1 MKAAVDLAIAHFRS
15 LDIVVNN
22 AGLLAPVHRL
32 ADFTPKNWDQ
42 VNDVNV
48 KGFFYMMHAARP
60 TMIAQGGGT
69 ILNISSGATYGVLDG
84 WSHYCASKA
93 AVLQLTR
100 SGHEEYESQGITCLG
115 LSLGTAAT
123 DMQVLIKAS
132 GVNLITKLEVNDHIL
147 ASDVAQAVAYRRGPA
162 GAEFAGEDFHLK
174 APEPRAMISV
184 SAR

>member
-60 TMIAQGGGT
+60 TMIAQGGGI
-69 ILNISSGATYGVLDG
+69 ILNIHLVLPMVCWMVGAIIVLPKRR
-84 WSHYCASKA
+84 YCS
-93 AVLQLTR
+93 
-100 SGHEEYESQGITCLG
+100 
-115 LSLGTAAT
+115 
-123 DMQVLIKAS
+123 
-132 GVNLITKLEVNDHIL
+132 
-147 ASDVAQAVAYRRGPA
+147 
-162 GAEFAGEDFHLK
+162 
-174 APEPRAMISV
+174 
-184 SAR
+184 

>member
-32 ADFTPKNWDQ
+32 ADFMPKNWDQ

-100 SGHEEYESQGITCLG
+100 SGHEE
-115 LSLGTAAT
+115 
-123 DMQVLIKAS
+123 
-132 GVNLITKLEVNDHIL
+132 
-147 ASDVAQAVAYRRGPA
+147 
-162 GAEFAGEDFHLK
+162 
-174 APEPRAMISV
+174 
-184 SAR
+184 